1 MKYIIKYGDGRLCFL
16 NLSEI
21 EEELAK
27 SNLPENRKDR
37 IIAVYLLWNR
47 DVRPLLNPNLTDDQ
61 FDEIC
66 FSKYDN
72 APYQNGLYSTD
83 QMRYIERVLEF
94 SYEIADKL
102 LDPTLS
108 LDDMKKITD
117 GMIKAGAKV
126 YDNTA
131 PHITIMI

>member
-1 MKYIIKYGDGRLCFL
+1 MFL

-37 IIAVYLLWNR
+37 IITVYLLWNR

-61 FDEIC
+61 FDTIC

-72 APYQNGLYSTD
+72 APYQNGLYSTV